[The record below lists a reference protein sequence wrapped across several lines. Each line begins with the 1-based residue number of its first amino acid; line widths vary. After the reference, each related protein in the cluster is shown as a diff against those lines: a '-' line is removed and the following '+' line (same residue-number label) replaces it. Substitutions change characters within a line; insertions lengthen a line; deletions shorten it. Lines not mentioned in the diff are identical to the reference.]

1 MEAAR
6 LVYFVP
12 REYVDGEGFGSL
24 ESQSVAGLASTPLY
38 FGTYEKTGSARR
50 KAQGK
55 EALLSPGGPGSQ
67 RPGPATHPLHGASA
81 FASPG
86 TRMVYFKRYF

>member
-55 EALLSPGGPGSQ
+55 ESPSKPGWPWESAA
-67 RPGPATHPLHGASA
+67 RSCHPPAPWCVS
-81 FASPG
+81 FRKPWN
-86 TRMVYFKRYF
+86 